1 MGGFIPTGEGSTG
14 ISGLGK
20 EGERRGRE
28 ERERGEEE
36 RRGREERKREGGR
49 EERKEEK
56 EREWRMMK
64 DEGVVALVH
73 NLPHQ

>member
-28 ERERGEEE
+28 ER
-36 RRGREERKREGGR
+36 KREGGR

-56 EREWRMMK
+56 EERERRMMK